1 MNEII
6 LHHYPESPFSE
17 KIRLLLGFKRQSYSA
32 VTIPIIMPKPDLMA
46 LTGGYR
52 KTPVMQIGA
61 DIYCDTAIICR
72 VIDRLVPE
80 DSIYPTEMSA
90 IATAVSHWT
99 DTFFFRVCV
108 AVAFQPKALV
118 NSPLFSDPEAAS
130 AFMADRAQLNE
141 GSTQLT
147 MDAAVAVPYF
157 HSHLV
162 RMDNQLQEGGFLLGD
177 KPSIVDFSTYHCCW
191 FVRGNEALRDL
202 FSNYPNVSSW
212 MDRMSAFNRPEL
224 LTEITGEESLEIAN
238 KAAPSKISKAATSA
252 IDELHVG
259 DMVEVKPIDYGL
271 QPTRGKL
278 QLSSLEE
285 LVISRTDE
293 KAGQLAVHFPRLG
306 FQIAKVT

>member
-1 MNEII
+1 MSQII

-17 KIRLLLGFKRQSYSA
+17 KVRLLLGFKQQAYSA
-32 VTIPIIMPKPDLMA
+32 VTIPIIMPKPDLMS

-52 KTPVMQIGA
+52 KTPVLQIGA

-72 VIDRLVPE
+72 VIDRLFPE
-80 DSIYPTEMSA
+80 NSIYPTEMSA
-90 IATAVSHWT
+90 VATAASHWT

-108 AVAFQPKALV
+108 AVAFQPKALT

-141 GSTQLT
+141 GSTQLN
-147 MDAAVAVPYF
+147 MDASIAVPYF

-162 RMDNQLQEGGFLLGD
+162 RMDNQLQDGGFLLG
-177 KPSIVDFSTYHCCW
+177 PNPGIVDFSTYHCCW
-191 FVRGNEALRDL
+191 FVHGNEALREI
-202 FSNYPNVSSW
+202 FSTFPNVSSW

-224 LTEITGEESLEIAN
+224 MSAITGEESLEIA
-238 KAAPSKISKAATSA
+238 KSTEPSKIMKAATSA
-252 IDELHVG
+252 IDGLHVG
-259 DMVEVKPIDYGL
+259 DPVEVMPIDYGL
-271 QPTRGKL
+271 QPTRGTL

-285 LVISRTDE
+285 LVISRKDE

-306 FQIAKVT
+306 FQITKV

>member
-17 KIRLLLGFKRQSYSA
+17 KVRLLLGFKGQAYSA
-32 VTIPIIMPKPDLMA
+32 VTIPIIMPKPDLMS

-72 VIDRLVPE
+72 VIDRLYPE

-90 IATAVSHWT
+90 IASAVAHWT

-147 MDAAVAVPYF
+147 MDAAIAVPYF
-157 HSHLV
+157 QSHLV
-162 RMDNQLQEGGFLLGD
+162 RMDNQLQNGGFLLGG

-191 FVRGNEALRDL
+191 FVHGNEVLRDL
-202 FSNYPNVSSW
+202 FSAFPNVSSW
-212 MDRMSAFNRPEL
+212 VDRMSAFNRPEL
-224 LTEITGEESLEIAN
+224 MTEISGEESLEIAN
-238 KAAPSKISKAATSA
+238 KAKPSKISKAATSA

-259 DMVEVKPIDYGL
+259 DPVEVMPIDYGL
-271 QPTRGKL
+271 QPTRGRL